1 MVNMFVNTAWPDMR
15 VWWAYMQSSRLVEK
29 LIRWKLDPSLEAYQ
43 ALSPTHRPTATQ
55 LSTLHPA
62 IIDWGFFPSVR
73 DRLIELY
80 AYSPSL
86 DQLMCEL
93 LAAYVVEGDLGG
105 LVTDFRDENGSV
117 YPQKGYFRIWDIV
130 QAIEKHDPP
139 EPVVPAA
146 VPDGTSIWQNSNLG
160 DGMGEV
166 NNPPSPFTIDEDG
179 AEDQWSPM
187 PLADIFRSKRAAQTL
202 FKLLHMDERGAVKLD
217 PVFAVNHPELCD
229 DPSILA
235 SGIDCTLRDGAV
247 PVPLPRPL
255 TRETI
260 MNYKMMLWKTQA

>member
-1 MVNMFVNTAWPDMR
+1 
-15 VWWAYMQSSRLVEK
+15 
-29 LIRWKLDPSLEAYQ
+29 
-43 ALSPTHRPTATQ
+43 
-55 LSTLHPA
+55 
-62 IIDWGFFPSVR
+62 
-73 DRLIELY
+73 
-80 AYSPSL
+80 
-86 DQLMCEL
+86 MCEL
-93 LAAYVVEGDLGG
+93 LAAYVVEGDLGA

-139 EPVVPAA
+139 EPVIPAAA
-146 VPDGTSIWQNSNLG
+146 VPDGTSIWQDGNLG
-160 DGMGEV
+160 ESMVGEI
-166 NNPPSPFTIDEDG
+166 NSPPPSPFTIDEDG
-179 AEDQWSPM
+179 AENLWSPM

-235 SGIDCTLRDGAV
+235 SGMDCTLRDGAV
-247 PVPLPRPL
+247 PVPPPRPL